1 VNDQSTTPFHPRR
14 LATVVLLF
22 AVLTLWLPA
31 AAAAGQKL
39 PDTTDPSVAS
49 DVAARLDAGLADAD
63 KLRAAW
69 ELDAARERYEALVV
83 EATQANARRHLAAAL
98 WGRGRVQGFQSN
110 REAAKAS
117 HEQALA
123 IYRELNDR
131 AGEAMA
137 SRYLGMNLLN
147 LAQYDAA
154 RQALDRAIELYRELD
169 DAAGLATAY
178 NNLVYLLDRSPE
190 KDAARENAL
199 RYAREAKDKPAE
211 CSVMHEWGDDLFQ
224 AGDFIQAKE
233 KLTTALACFE
243 SIGELSDAGR
253 VLTSLGRLQRA
264 HGQLASAMDHYQRAL
279 EMQLRYQAAGNWGSR
294 GPDPLGIVQSYN
306 AIAVTYSYM
315 AHHLEALKYYE
326 KALAGARAI
335 KSELTINFLQG
346 QLGGYYLGLGQ
357 FEKAVAL
364 LEPTLTQTQ
373 RAGNLPVRLRQLADA
388 YAGLGDLDK
397 ALDFAERAVA
407 DARKAGVD
415 QMLHALGQR
424 AEVLRKRKQ
433 FDGAERDL
441 KEGIAMI
448 EDMRAKTIPMDL
460 MKRGFMEMHQMMF
473 AEQIELL
480 AQQGRWQIALETAEQ
495 ARARAFLDLL
505 ASRPPTQARRT
516 PPVTAIA
523 RGQIA
528 RLQPPP
534 ISDALPP
541 DLRTWAAASTGTN
554 AAWRFR
560 GGALPAEG
568 AADGAAWLEY
578 EPQAASIESSRSAQP
593 ATIAEMIATARR
605 LQSTLLTYWVG
616 PTGTFAWVISPRGAV
631 NATRI
636 DVPSMKLDSLV
647 ADAAEAVNSTAAF
660 GGLAVGTA
668 SQTRP
673 WRELYGLLIRP
684 IRQYLPVGANRLLTI
699 VPHGPLF
706 RVSFAALQDEKGQYL
721 IERYRVHYTPA
732 IGVLQFTA
740 RANAAAPRQALLI
753 GDPGGLTSDSGDAMP
768 ALPWARKE
776 VAEIAAMLPEGAP
789 HVLVDDQ
796 ASEASVRAKLEGMD
810 LIHFATHGVI
820 QQQRS
825 LTSYLAL
832 RGGSDT
838 TARLGSSSGTPID
851 GTPDKLDASNDGR
864 LTAEEVYNLR
874 LQARLVVLSACS
886 TALGPMTGDGVIG
899 FTRAFLFAG
908 ASSVIATEWDVP
920 DEAGYELMRRFY
932 RHRTAAPGA
941 ESLALR
947 AAQIGVIQ
955 ALRKGTL
962 KVTTPSG
969 DVALPE
975 HPLFWAGFVLV
986 GEP

>member
-1 VNDQSTTPFHPRR
+1 VNDPRTFPFNPRR
-14 LATVVLLF
+14 LASVILLF
-22 AVLTLWLPA
+22 GLFALWAADA
-31 AAAAGQKL
+31 AARQKL
-39 PDTTDPSVAS
+39 PDTTDPSVAP
-49 DVAARLDAGLADAD
+49 DVAARLDAGLAEAD
-63 KLRAAW
+63 RLREAW
-69 ELDAARERYEALVV
+69 QLDAARQRYEALVA
-83 EATQANARRHLAAAL
+83 EATEANARRHLAAAL
-98 WGRGRVQGFQSN
+98 WGRGRIQGFQSN
-110 REAAKAS
+110 REDAKAS

-131 AGEAMA
+131 PGEALA
-137 SRYLGMNLLN
+137 SRYLGMNLLH
-147 LAQYDAA
+147 LTKYDEA
-154 RQALDRAIELYRELD
+154 RKMLDRAIELYRELD
-169 DAAGLATAY
+169 DVQGLATAY
-178 NNLVYLLDRSPE
+178 NNLVYLAERSPE
-190 KDAARENAL
+190 KDTFRELAL
-199 RYAREAKDKPAE
+199 RYAREANDKPAE
-211 CSVMHEWGDDLFQ
+211 CSVTHEWGDELFQ
-224 AGDFIQAKE
+224 YGDFIQAKE
-233 KLTTALACFE
+233 KLTAALACFE

-279 EMQLRYQAAGNWGSR
+279 EMQLRYQAAGVFGSR
-294 GPDPLGIVQSYN
+294 GPDPLGVVQSYN
-306 AIAVTYSYM
+306 AIAVTYGFM
-315 AHHLEALKYYE
+315 GHHVEALASYE

-335 KSELTINFLQG
+335 KSEVTINFLIG

-357 FEKAVAL
+357 YEKAVAL
-364 LEPTLTQTQ
+364 LEPSLTQPLREGI
-373 RAGNLPVRLRQLADA
+373 RAIRIRQLAAA
-388 YAGLGDLDK
+388 YAGLGDLDRARELADRGVAETK
-397 ALDFAERAVA
+397 GKGVEQTLSALTVRAS
-407 DARKAGVD
+407 
-415 QMLHALGQR
+415 
-424 AEVLRKRKQ
+424 VLMKHRE
-433 FDGAERDL
+433 FEAAERDL
-441 KEGIAMI
+441 REGIAII
-448 EDMRAKTIPMDL
+448 EDMRAKTIPVDF
-460 MKRGFMEMHQMMF
+460 MKRGFTDLHQDLF

-480 AQQGRWQIALETAEQ
+480 AQQGRWQLALETAEQ

-505 ASRPPTQARRT
+505 ASRSDTQARRT
-516 PPVTAIA
+516 SPSTAIA
-523 RGQIA
+523 PGQLA
-528 RLQPPP
+528 RLQAPP
-534 ISDALPP
+534 ISGELPP
-541 DLRTWAAASTGTN
+541 LASRATLAAKNTV
-554 AAWRFR
+554 WRFR
-560 GGALPAEG
+560 GGAL
-568 AADGAAWLEY
+568 AADGVAWPEFRP
-578 EPQAASIESSRSAQP
+578 ESGGQAANLESGRSAQP

-636 DVPSMKLDSLV
+636 DVPSMKLDTLV
-647 ADAAEAVNSTAAF
+647 AQAAAAVNNTAAF
-660 GGLAVGTA
+660 GGLGVGTA

-684 IRQYLPVGANRLLTI
+684 IRQYLPVGNNGLLTI

-706 RVSFAALQDEKGQYL
+706 RVSFAALQDEKSQYL

-732 IGVLQFTA
+732 IGVLHFTA
-740 RANAAAPRQALLI
+740 RARTTTPKQALLI
-753 GDPGGLTSDSGDAMP
+753 GDPGALKADTGEAMP

-776 VAEIAAMLPEGAP
+776 VAEIGAMLPEGAP
-789 HVLVDDQ
+789 HVLIDAE

-820 QQQRS
+820 QQQRT

-832 RGGSDT
+832 RGGNDNAARFGSATPSNIDT
-838 TARLGSSSGTPID
+838 
-851 GTPDKLDASNDGR
+851 SNDGR
-864 LTAEEVYNLR
+864 LTAEEVYNLQ

-899 FTRAFLFAG
+899 FTRAFLYAG

-932 RHRTAAPGA
+932 RHRTRHTAAAGASGA

-947 AAQIGVIQ
+947 SAQLGVIE